1 MNKAMLIV
9 MDGLG
14 DRPIKELGWLTP
26 LEAARTPNL
35 DALAARASAAS

>member
-14 DRPIKELGWLTP
+14 DRPVRELGGLTP
-26 LEAARTPNL
+26 LEAAPGR
-35 DALAARASAAS
+35 ALEASPELF